1 VLSAVGGIE
10 SSGGI
15 LEDTIDFMTGIER
28 VVKCTKEGRCGEG
41 KMRSV
46 VWRRGQTIGSTAN
59 GKGRVRSANPA
70 GTQAA
75 PFSPCSRAGTRRI
88 RTNPLPTAPLESQLP
103 Y

>member
-70 GTQAA
+70 LLK
-75 PFSPCSRAGTRRI
+75 SRHAKNTHKPATDRS
-88 RTNPLPTAPLESQLP
+88 L
-103 Y
+103 